1 MDPLSVTVSILTI
14 LGAGGQV
21 AKGVGKIRALNDAPD
36 TLLAMN
42 NEIADIQCLVQEIDD
57 AGRQH
62 EVHGTRFSASVF
74 RALEKV
80 RETLLATEQLIAYE
94 LTTID
99 SMNGLVKLDWKR
111 WLRLEDKIRQLQKR
125 MRSNKI
131 DLSTALVGQNSY
143 VYGFSQVSPLSV
155 AIRAITFS
163 TPSWAAIASNTEKS
177 KEAHGS

>member
-1 MDPLSVTVSILTI
+1 MDPLSVTISILTI

-21 AKGVGKIRALNDAPD
+21 AKGLGKIRALKDAPD

-42 NEIADIQCLVQEIDD
+42 NEIANIQCLVQEIDD

-62 EVHGTRFSASVF
+62 EVHGTRFNASVF

-99 SMNGLVKLDWKR
+99 SMNGLVKLDRKR

-125 MRSNKI
+125 MRNNKI
-131 DLSTALVGQNSY
+131 DLSEALVRQNLY
-143 VYGFSQVSPLSV
+143 VYSCAQVSPLSV
-155 AIRAITFS
+155 
-163 TPSWAAIASNTEKS
+163 SN
-177 KEAHGS
+177 